1 MADKRRRTWRGNPQ
15 EALQLPGEGGLGIR
29 RISNA
34 RDGDFEGPLA
44 GVAKAVKHRIEP
56 VLVTKAGS
64 LEGLFA
70 RALVPQTI
78 EDVKRALSVRDDVA
92 ADGQAQSGDIEPQIG
107 RASCRERV

>member
-1 MADKRRRTWRGNPQ
+1 MLGDHTRAWGPDLD

-44 GVAKAVKHRIEP
+44 GAAKAVKHRIEP

-70 RALVPQTI
+70 RALVPQTV

-92 ADGQAQSGDIEPQIG
+92 ADGQVQSDRKRTRLNSSHIP
-107 RASCRERV
+107 